1 MSIFKET
8 LENSIQTQLQART
21 LVVSGEN
28 NRRNSLLPW
37 YLSKNS
43 WVRMTSFV
51 NYTSGNKLATDEKG
65 KLNVVPDN
73 HYNDAELSKKYILE
87 GGTLYTKTNGSGL
100 DGILRYGV
108 GTPQAAYGGNIDVRA
123 DNTPDPDYFR
133 TFGIRPMPG
142 ITEMNLRTLGAY
154 GSLFETTVKFYAW
167 DINQLNELEILFM
180 RPGYSVLLEWGWSQY
195 INYETGSV

>member
-51 NYTSGNKLATDEKG
+51 NYT
-65 KLNVVPDN
+65 
-73 HYNDAELSKKYILE
+73 
-87 GGTLYTKTNGSGL
+87 
-100 DGILRYGV
+100 
-108 GTPQAAYGGNIDVRA
+108 
-123 DNTPDPDYFR
+123 
-133 TFGIRPMPG
+133 
-142 ITEMNLRTLGAY
+142 
-154 GSLFETTVKFYAW
+154 
-167 DINQLNELEILFM
+167 
-180 RPGYSVLLEWGWSQY
+180 
-195 INYETGSV
+195 